1 MAIVMFFMLAC
12 CAPYMVKGMKDAEQ
26 HCGSCGALLVTT
38 CVDKSVKVHVHV

>member
-12 CAPYMVKGMKDAEQ
+12 CVPYMMKPMKDAKQ
-26 HCGSCGALLVTT
+26 YCGSCRTLLVTT